1 MSRTLADRRA
11 GNAAIPGQGLI
22 VGIGIT
28 LTVVY
33 VGALMYL
40 MPRSSYDTWGALI
53 VGPVM
58 FVVTIPLLVRQ
69 ARREGDAWVFWLLL
83 AALILKLFGALL
95 RAYVVSD
102 VYGGEGDSLLYHSEG
117 ARIAAGFWDGNFDT
131 GLETLSDTDFIYFL
145 TGLIY
150 AVTGPTFLGGF
161 LVYSWLGFLGL
172 FFFYRAFT
180 IAVPD
185 GRRTSYA
192 LLLFFL
198 PSLVFWPSGIGKEAW
213 MVFGLGIAAY
223 GGARVMS
230 GTLAR
235 GIPVAAIG
243 LWFCWVVRPHVA
255 GLVAVALVVG
265 FVVGRVPRKEFGR
278 LLKVAAIVVAVLVAG
293 FMIQQAKQFLSDS
306 GIESFG
312 GLGEALTQTGER
324 TSKGGSEFDP
334 VIVETPLD
342 FPAATLTVLFR
353 PLPIEADSTQAL
365 IASLE
370 GAFLLILAVVRFR
383 WIVAALMSIRR
394 RAYVAFAFVF
404 VAMFIVAYSSIANFG
419 ILARQRVQVLPV
431 MLVLLCI
438 PPKAERTEEPAN
450 ASVDAAERRT

>member
-1 MSRTLADRRA
+1 MSRSLAPRRA
-11 GNAAIPGQGLI
+11 GNATTPGQGLI
-22 VGIGIT
+22 VGFGIA
-28 LTVVY
+28 LTALY

-40 MPRSSYDTWGALI
+40 MPRATYDTWGALI
-53 VGPVM
+53 VGPLM
-58 FVVTIPLLVRQ
+58 FVLTIPLLVRQ
-69 ARREGDAWVFWLLL
+69 SRREGDPWVFWLLL
-83 AALILKLFGALL
+83 AALLMKLLGALL

-117 ARIAAGFWDGNFDT
+117 TRIAAGLWDGDFDT
-131 GLETLSDTDFIYFL
+131 GLETLSDTDFIYFF

-213 MVFGLGIAAY
+213 MVFALGLAAY
-223 GGARVMS
+223 GGARAMS
-230 GTLAR
+230 GALAR
-235 GIPVAAIG
+235 GVPVAALG
-243 LWFCWVVRPHVA
+243 LWLCWVVRPHVA
-255 GLVAVALVVG
+255 GLMAVALVVG

-278 LLKVAAIVVAVLVAG
+278 LLKVAAIVVAILVAG
-293 FMIQQAKQFLSDS
+293 FMIQQAKQFLSDA

-312 GLGEALTQTGER
+312 GLTGVLTQTGER

-342 FPAATLTVLFR
+342 FPAAALTVLFR

-383 WIVAALMSIRR
+383 WIVAAFVSIRR

-404 VAMFIVAYSSIANFG
+404 VGMFIVAYSSIANFG
-419 ILARQRVQVLPV
+419 ILARQRVQVLPIA
-431 MLVLLCI
+431 LVLLCI
-438 PPKAERTEEPAN
+438 QPKADRTDDTTTAM
-450 ASVDAAERRT
+450 VGAAGRRA

>member
-1 MSRTLADRRA
+1 MSRSLAPRRA
-11 GNAAIPGQGLI
+11 GNATTPGQGLI
-22 VGIGIT
+22 VGIGIA
-28 LTVVY
+28 LTALY

-40 MPRSSYDTWGALI
+40 MPRATYDTWGALI
-53 VGPVM
+53 VGPLM
-58 FVVTIPLLVRQ
+58 FVLTIPLLVRQ
-69 ARREGDAWVFWLLL
+69 ARREGDPWVFWLLL
-83 AALILKLFGALL
+83 AALVMKLLGALL

-117 ARIAAGFWDGNFDT
+117 TRIAAGFWDGDLDT
-131 GLETLSDTDFIYFL
+131 GLETLSDTDFIYFF

-213 MVFGLGIAAY
+213 MVFALGLAAY
-223 GGARVMS
+223 GGARAMS
-230 GTLAR
+230 GALAR
-235 GIPVAAIG
+235 GVPVGALG
-243 LWFCWVVRPHVA
+243 LWLCWVVRPHVA
-255 GLVAVALVVG
+255 GLMAVALVVG

-278 LLKVAAIVVAVLVAG
+278 LLKVAAIVVAILVAG
-293 FMIQQAKQFLSDS
+293 FMIQQAKQFLSDA

-312 GLGEALTQTGER
+312 GLTEALTQTGER
-324 TSKGGSEFDP
+324 TSKGGSEFDA

-342 FPAATLTVLFR
+342 FPAAALTVLFR

-370 GAFLLILAVVRFR
+370 GAFLLILALARIR
-383 WIVAALMSIRR
+383 WIAAAFMSIRR

-404 VAMFIVAYSSIANFG
+404 VVMFIVAYSSIANFG
-419 ILARQRVQVLPV
+419 ILARQRVQVLPIV
-431 MLVLLCI
+431 LVLLCI
-438 PPKAERTEEPAN
+438 PPKADRIDDTMTEM
-450 ASVDAAERRT
+450 VGAAGRRA